1 MKSVFYNS
9 IPLWRKGENTEKQPV
24 YIHDVISGLVAIIR
38 NPDTAGKTYQ
48 FVGYVIYIILLIKLI
63 CIKI

>member
-1 MKSVFYNS
+1 MKSIFYNS
-9 IPLWRKGENTEKQPV
+9 IPLWHKGEDTEKYPV

-48 FVGYVIYIILLIKLI
+48 FVGYVIYIVLLIKLI
-63 CIKI
+63 RIKI